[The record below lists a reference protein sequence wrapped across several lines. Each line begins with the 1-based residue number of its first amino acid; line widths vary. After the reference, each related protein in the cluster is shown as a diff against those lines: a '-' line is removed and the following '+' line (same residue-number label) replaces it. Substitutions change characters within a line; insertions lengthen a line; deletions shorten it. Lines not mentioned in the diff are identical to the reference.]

1 MSSHLVLFGM
11 MLDGT
16 LLLVGAAVVVVLALV
31 IIVAIVLTS
40 KKPKVQSKAKLD
52 EDLGEYPP
60 APPAGTHRLSVEGQ
74 AVRIRLVVL
83 APSGNNTAMDA
94 TKAEG
99 ILESILPGLGS
110 VAQLDKPRIRIWP
123 PQLSQK
129 GFAPTFF
136 RHIHRPDADE
146 PFSQWILIAGPARV
160 GPRVALLGLALQASE
175 PSSRGNVIM
184 QVDRWSDTLRIQ
196 VVS

>member
-1 MSSHLVLFGM
+1 MFPQFGLFAM
-11 MLDGT
+11 TMNGT
-16 LLLVGAAVVVVLALV
+16 LV
-31 IIVAIVLTS
+31 IIGAGAIAVLIFIVFVFALVS
-40 KKPKVQSKAKLD
+40 KKPKIQPEAKLG
-52 EDLGEYPP
+52 EDLGEYPL
-60 APPAGTHRLSVEGQ
+60 APPAGTHRLSFEGL

-83 APSGNNTAMDA
+83 APSGSNTTMDA
-94 TKAEG
+94 AKAEG

-136 RHIHRPDADE
+136 REIHRPDADE
-146 PFSQWILIAGPARV
+146 PFSKWILVAGPARV

-175 PSSRGNVIM
+175 PSSRGNVSIP
-184 QVDRWSDTLRIQ
+184 VDRWSDMLRIQ

>member
-1 MSSHLVLFGM
+1 MLSHFGLIALMIDGMLV
-11 MLDGT
+11 
-16 LLLVGAAVVVVLALV
+16 LVGAAAVAVLAAVIVLV
-31 IIVAIVLTS
+31 VVLTS
-40 KKPKVQSKAKLD
+40 KKPKVQPETKLD
-52 EDLGEYPP
+52 EDLAEYPA
-60 APPAGTHRLSVEGQ
+60 APPAGTHRLSFEGQ
-74 AVRIRLVVL
+74 AVRVRLVVL
-83 APSGNNTAMDA
+83 APSGSNTRMDVA
-94 TKAEG
+94 KAEG

-136 RHIHRPDADE
+136 RHIHRPEAKQ
-146 PFSQWILIAGPARV
+146 PFSQWIFMAGPARV

-175 PSSRGNVIM
+175 PSSRGNVNM
-184 QVDRWSDTLRIQ
+184 PVDRWSDMLRIQ

>member
-1 MSSHLVLFGM
+1 MTSYPALLAIMIDGM
-11 MLDGT
+11 
-16 LLLVGAAVVVVLALV
+16 LLLIGAAVVAALV
-31 IIVAIVLTS
+31 TLVILAIVLTS
-40 KKPKVQSKAKLD
+40 KKPKVQPEAKLD

-60 APPAGTHRLSVEGQ
+60 APPAGTHRLSFEGQ

-83 APSGNNTAMDA
+83 APSGTNTTMDA
-94 TKAEG
+94 AKAEG

-129 GFAPTFF
+129 GFSPTFF
-136 RHIHRPDADE
+136 REIHRPDADK
-146 PFSQWILIAGPARV
+146 PFSRWILVAGPARV
-160 GPRVALLGLALQASE
+160 GPRVALLGMALQASE
-175 PSSRGNVIM
+175 PSSRGNVSIP
-184 QVDRWSDTLRIQ
+184 VDRWNDMLRIQ

>member
-1 MSSHLVLFGM
+1 MTTSFAAMIGIPWQIMVLVVCS
-11 MLDGT
+11 T
-16 LLLVGAAVVVVLALV
+16 LVFVLVVVRFVLR
-31 IIVAIVLTS
+31 S
-40 KKPKVQSKAKLD
+40 RKPRIQPEARLD

-60 APPAGTHRLSVEGQ
+60 APPAGTHRLSIDGQ
-74 AVRIRLVVL
+74 SVRIRLVVL
-83 APSGNNTAMDA
+83 APSGTNTEMDSG
-94 TKAEG
+94 KAEG
-99 ILESILPGLGS
+99 ILESIFPGLGS

-136 RHIHRPDADE
+136 RHIHRPEADQ
-146 PFSQWILIAGPARV
+146 PFSQWILVAGPARV
-160 GPRVALLGLALQASE
+160 GPRVALLGLALQSSE
-175 PSSRGNVIM
+175 PSSRGNVNM

>member
-1 MSSHLVLFGM
+1 MTTSFAAMIGIPWQIMVLVVCSTLVFVLVVVGLVLR
-11 MLDGT
+11 
-16 LLLVGAAVVVVLALV
+16 
-31 IIVAIVLTS
+31 S
-40 KKPKVQSKAKLD
+40 RKPRIQPEARLD

-60 APPAGTHRLSVEGQ
+60 APPAGTHRLSIDGQ
-74 AVRIRLVVL
+74 SVRIRLVVL
-83 APSGNNTAMDA
+83 APSGTNTEMDSG
-94 TKAEG
+94 KAEG
-99 ILESILPGLGS
+99 ILESIFPGLGS

-136 RHIHRPDADE
+136 RHIHRPEADQ
-146 PFSQWILIAGPARV
+146 PFSQWILVAGPARV
-160 GPRVALLGLALQASE
+160 GPRVALLGLALQSSE
-175 PSSRGNVIM
+175 PSSRGNVNM

>member
-1 MSSHLVLFGM
+1 MFAYLGLFGM
-11 MLDGT
+11 MMNGM
-16 LLLVGAAVVVVLALV
+16 LVIIGAVVVAALVVIILVLAL
-31 IIVAIVLTS
+31 AS
-40 KKPKVQSKAKLD
+40 KKPKVQPEAKLD

-60 APPAGTHRLSVEGQ
+60 PPPAGTHRLSFEGQ

-83 APSGNNTAMDA
+83 APSGTNTTMDA
-94 TKAEG
+94 AKAEG

-110 VAQLDKPRIRIWP
+110 VAQLDKPRIRVWP

-136 RHIHRPDADE
+136 RHIHRPDADAQ
-146 PFSQWILIAGPARV
+146 FSHWILVAGPARV

-175 PSSRGNVIM
+175 PSSRGNVNM
-184 QVDRWSDTLRIQ
+184 PVERWNDMLRIQ
-196 VVS
+196 VVT